1 MKSLQQIKEVI
12 QNKTKQELS
21 TSKKARLLFIQSL
34 TQEPIWVAFH
44 FV

>member
-21 TSKKARLLFIQSL
+21 KKARLLFIQSL
-34 TQEPIWVAFH
+34 TQEPVWVALH